1 MNSNRGMF
9 KIFFFIILSIAGIFY
24 FKRTEPFWQIKE
36 LTKLRFQINISSNER
51 QKEIASE
58 AQSFARIMKEKGFE
72 IQISYATPEQEREI
86 ENISEWDILLANSMH
101 AIVSQKKHL
110 GLFKIIA
117 AKKDCFIGTHL
128 LIKNSSSIREIRQLE
143 QRKVYIF
150 SQGVVNPLLLKTVID
165 SKAANFEVINDQNV
179 LKNKLETERDFALLT
194 NYSSEEENRKY
205 TGLRELYASSFT
217 IPCKFLMISSVVPKT
232 VFDKFIQNVNF
243 EMTPILKN
251 FRKISDEDVSKIF
264 KSFPWKEMKL
274 LRTELRNKK

>member
-24 FKRTEPFWQIKE
+24 FKRTEPFLQKKE

-58 AQSFARIMKEKGFE
+58 AQNFARIMKEKGFE

-128 LIKNSSSIREIRQLE
+128 LIKNSSSIREIRQLD

-251 FRKISDEDVSKIF
+251 FKKISDEDVSKIF

>member
-1 MNSNRGMF
+1 MNSNRDMF

-24 FKRTEPFWQIKE
+24 FKRTEPFLQKKE

-128 LIKNSSSIREIRQLE
+128 LIKNSSSIREIRQLD

-165 SKAANFEVINDQNV
+165 SNAANFEVINDQNV

-251 FRKISDEDVSKIF
+251 FKKISDEDVSKIF
-264 KSFPWKEMKL
+264 KSFPWKEMKR

>member
-1 MNSNRGMF
+1 MNSNRDMF

-24 FKRTEPFWQIKE
+24 FKRTEPFLQKKE

-58 AQSFARIMKEKGFE
+58 AQNFARIMKEKGFE

-128 LIKNSSSIREIRQLE
+128 LIKNSSSIREIRQLD

-251 FRKISDEDVSKIF
+251 FKKISDEDVSKIF
-264 KSFPWKEMKL
+264 KSFPWKEMKR

>member
-1 MNSNRGMF
+1 MNSNRDMF

-24 FKRTEPFWQIKE
+24 FKRTEPFLQKKE

-128 LIKNSSSIREIRQLE
+128 LIKNSSSIREIRQLD

-251 FRKISDEDVSKIF
+251 FKKISDEDVSKIF
-264 KSFPWKEMKL
+264 KSFPWKEMKR

>member
-1 MNSNRGMF
+1 MF

-24 FKRTEPFWQIKE
+24 FKRTEPFLQKKE

-128 LIKNSSSIREIRQLE
+128 LIKNSSSIREIRQLD

>member
-24 FKRTEPFWQIKE
+24 FKRTEPFLQKKE

-58 AQSFARIMKEKGFE
+58 AQNFARIMKEKGFE

-128 LIKNSSSIREIRQLE
+128 LIKNSSSIREIRQLD

-251 FRKISDEDVSKIF
+251 FKKISDEDVSKIF
-264 KSFPWKEMKL
+264 KSFPWKEMKR

>member
-264 KSFPWKEMKL
+264 ESFPWKEMKL